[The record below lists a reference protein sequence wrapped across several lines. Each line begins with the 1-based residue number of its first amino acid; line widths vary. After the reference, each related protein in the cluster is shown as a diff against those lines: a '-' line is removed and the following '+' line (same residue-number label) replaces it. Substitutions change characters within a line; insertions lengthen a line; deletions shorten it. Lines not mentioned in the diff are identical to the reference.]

1 MALWALGAIIAFGCY
16 LRLAQTRAA
25 NSDAASQAL
34 QAWDML
40 HGNLLLHGW
49 GLSDVSFYTTEL
61 PQYML
66 LELVHGLNTGVIHMA
81 AAMTYTLAVLLAA
94 LLAKGKAKGPEAL
107 VRVFVAAG
115 IMLAPQL
122 GSGVNILM
130 SSPDHIG
137 TAVPVMVVWLILDHA
152 RPRWYIPVIVG
163 AIFAWVY
170 MADRVALYTGLLP
183 LALVCATRVYHAVV
197 VKRRPLTSQW
207 YEIALGAAAVA
218 ATAVAGLALTVIHAM
233 GGFSSRNVATQLA
246 SGSNLFLHVGIT
258 VEGLLLL
265 GGADFLGMHLAGW
278 TAITM
283 LHVVGVFLAGWGTWL
298 AARRFLRDVDLVSQ
312 VLVVAVV
319 INVTAYLL
327 STKSHTVLESRQIA
341 AVLPFSAA
349 LAGRMLARR
358 LIAARLVPVLLIVL
372 VGYFFGLVRE
382 INQAPVPAQDQQLT
396 TWLEAHHLH
405 TGLSGYWES
414 NIVTLASG
422 NRVQIRFVAPSH
434 GLIARSN
441 YESKA
446 EWYQPDHNYANFVVL
461 FPGVAGYKGFTYKQA
476 VLATFGNPAHIY
488 HVGRYQV
495 LVWNKNLLREL
506 RSA

>member
-1 MALWALGAIIAFGCY
+1 
-16 LRLAQTRAA
+16 
-25 NSDAASQAL
+25 
-34 QAWDML
+34 
-40 HGNLLLHGW
+40 
-49 GLSDVSFYTTEL
+49 
-61 PQYML
+61 
-66 LELVHGLNTGVIHMA
+66 
-81 AAMTYTLAVLLAA
+81 
-94 LLAKGKAKGPEAL
+94 
-107 VRVFVAAG
+107 
-115 IMLAPQL
+115 
-122 GSGVNILM
+122 
-130 SSPDHIG
+130 
-137 TAVPVMVVWLILDHA
+137 
-152 RPRWYIPVIVG
+152 
-163 AIFAWVY
+163 
-170 MADRVALYTGLLP
+170 
-183 LALVCATRVYHAVV
+183 
-197 VKRRPLTSQW
+197 
-207 YEIALGAAAVA
+207 
-218 ATAVAGLALTVIHAM
+218 
-233 GGFSSRNVATQLA
+233 
-246 SGSNLFLHVGIT
+246 
-258 VEGLLLL
+258 
-265 GGADFLGMHLAGW
+265 
-278 TAITM
+278 
-283 LHVVGVFLAGWGTWL
+283 
-298 AARRFLRDVDLVSQ
+298 
-312 VLVVAVV
+312 
-319 INVTAYLL
+319 
-327 STKSHTVLESRQIA
+327 
-341 AVLPFSAA
+341 VLPFSAA